1 MLENWGISMD
11 RVHVFLRDNAF
22 NMKAGIC
29 MLESSSAPCFIHTL
43 QLIIK
48 DSLFL
53 ENKISVLIAKP
64 VKLLDILIILLELA
78 RN

>member
-1 MLENWGISMD
+1 MD
-11 RVHVFLRDNAF
+11 CIHVFLLDNAF
-22 NMKAGIC
+22 NSKAGIWL
-29 MLESSSAPCFIHTL
+29 LESSSAPYFIHTL
-43 QLIIK
+43 QLITK

>member
-1 MLENWGISMD
+1 MFYKLCTSIN
-11 RVHVFLRDNAF
+11 RRHAF

-29 MLESSSAPCFIHTL
+29 MLESSSAPCFVHTL

-48 DSLFL
+48 DSLFS
-53 ENKISVLIAKP
+53 ENNISVLIAK
-64 VKLLDILIILLELA
+64 VRQTVDTLIILLQFV